1 MLWLISKRLKN
12 ELTMS
17 DFDSALLGDSPEFNS
32 VIRSARIIAATD
44 VTVLL
49 QGESGTGKEL
59 LAQALHSASP
69 RAQAPFVAI
78 NCAALPESLVE
89 SELFGH
95 RKGAFTGATENQ
107 RGRIRSA
114 EGGTV
119 FLDEIGELPLTI
131 QAKLLRFLE
140 SSECQAVGENMPR
153 KVDVRIITATN
164 RDLYSLVR
172 QGLFREDL
180 YYRLNVVPL
189 ELPPLRQRR
198 GDMALLL
205 ERLTAQLAA
214 QYGLEAPRYSRKA
227 LTRLDTYTWPGN
239 IRELRNFCERMVVL
253 LSGRTVEEENLPQE
267 MTRPQSATSS
277 GPFTLPDNGI
287 SLDALEQEMIRQA
300 LERTRG
306 NRSRA
311 ARLLGLSRDTLLY
324 RIKKYALA

>member
-1 MLWLISKRLKN
+1 
-12 ELTMS
+12 MS
-17 DFDSALLGDSPEFNS
+17 EFDSALLGDSPEFNS

-44 VTVLL
+44 VTVLVL
-49 QGESGTGKEL
+49 GESGTGKEM
-59 LAQALHSASP
+59 LAQALHRSSP
-69 RAQAPFVAI
+69 RREAPFIAI
-78 NCAALPESLVE
+78 NCAALPEQLVE

-95 RKGAFTGATENQ
+95 RKGAFTGAVENQ
-107 RGRIRSA
+107 SGRIRAA
-114 EGGTV
+114 EGGTL
-119 FLDEIGELPLTI
+119 FLDEIGELPLNI

-140 SSECQAVGENMPR
+140 SGECQAVGEKHPG
-153 KVDVRIITATN
+153 KVDVRVITATN
-164 RDLYSLVR
+164 RDLYSQVR
-172 QGLFREDL
+172 QGKFREDL

-198 GDMALLL
+198 GDVALLL
-205 ERLTAQLAA
+205 ESLTAQLAA
-214 QYGLEAPRYSRKA
+214 QYGLEAPRYSNKA
-227 LTRLDTYTWPGN
+227 LTRLEGYAWPGN

-253 LSGRTVEEENLPQE
+253 LNDRTIEVENLPQE
-267 MTRPQSATSS
+267 IVSQPSVVDS

-287 SLDALEQEMIRQA
+287 SLDELEQEMIRQA

>member
-1 MLWLISKRLKN
+1 M
-12 ELTMS
+12 MS
-17 DFDSALLGDSPEFNS
+17 DFDNTLLGNSPEFNS
-32 VIRSARIIAATD
+32 VIRSAKIIAATD
-44 VTVLL
+44 VTVLV

-59 LAQALHSASP
+59 LAQALHRSSP
-69 RAQAPFVAI
+69 RRDAPFIAI

-95 RKGAFTGATENQ
+95 RKGAFTSATENQ
-107 RGRIRSA
+107 SGRIRAA

-119 FLDEIGELPLTI
+119 FLDEIGELPLAI

-140 SSECQAVGENMPR
+140 SGECQAVGENTPR
-153 KVDVRIITATN
+153 KVNVRVITASN
-164 RDLYSLVR
+164 RDLYKLVR
-172 QGLFREDL
+172 QGQFREDL

-205 ERLTAQLAA
+205 ERLTAQLATR
-214 QYGLEAPRYSRKA
+214 YGLEAPRYSSKA
-227 LTRLDTYTWPGN
+227 ITRLEGYTWPGN

-253 LSGRTVEEENLPQE
+253 LSGRTIDVENLPQE
-267 MTRPQSATSS
+267 ITCHQRVTSNAR
-277 GPFTLPDNGI
+277 FTLPDSGI
-287 SLDALEQEMIRQA
+287 SLDELEQEMIRQA
-300 LERTRG
+300 LERTHG

>member
-1 MLWLISKRLKN
+1 
-12 ELTMS
+12 MS
-17 DFDSALLGDSPEFNS
+17 DLHTSLLGNSPEFNS
-32 VIRSARIIAATD
+32 VIRSAKIIAATD

-49 QGESGTGKEL
+49 LGESGTGKEL
-59 LAQALHSASP
+59 LAQALHQDSP
-69 RAQAPFVAI
+69 RRDAPFITI
-78 NCAALPESLVE
+78 NCAALPENLVE

-95 RKGAFTGATENQ
+95 RKGAFTGAVEGQ
-107 RGRIRSA
+107 SGRLRAA

-119 FLDEIGELPLTI
+119 FLDEIGELPLAI

-140 SSECQAVGENMPR
+140 SGECQAVGENAPH
-153 KVDVRIITATN
+153 KVDVRVVAATN
-164 RDLYSLVR
+164 RDLFSLVN

-198 GDMALLL
+198 GDVALLV
-205 ERLTAQLAA
+205 ERLTAQLAG
-214 QYGLEAPRYSRKA
+214 QYNLEAPRYSNKA
-227 LTRLDTYTWPGN
+227 LTRLEGYAWPGN

-253 LSGRTVEEENLPQE
+253 LNGRTIEVENLPQE
-267 MTRPQSATSS
+267 IAHQQSVAKHK
-277 GPFTLPDNGI
+277 PFTLPDNGI
-287 SLDALEQEMIRQA
+287 RLEELEQEMIRQA